1 MKNFIVS
8 SQILEDK
15 NGTIYTS
22 YDVDTLEMLNKLDIL
37 ITPINVFNK
46 INTNSL
52 KNSDGLFLMG
62 GGNINKIEK
71 KKINKIRDQ
80 FERNLFRYFIKKNKP
95 IIGICRGFQ
104 NIVNFY
110 GVKLFKV
117 NNHVRTSHHLKI
129 NNSRFIKSKRL
140 VVNSYHNYGI
150 KNLPENF
157 NAISK
162 LKDGTIEIAEHKTK
176 NILCLMFHPERKM
189 LSQNKI
195 IQELRN
201 FTK

>member
-71 KKINKIRDQ
+71 KN
-80 FERNLFRYFIKKNKP
+80 
-95 IIGICRGFQ
+95 
-104 NIVNFY
+104 
-110 GVKLFKV
+110 
-117 NNHVRTSHHLKI
+117 
-129 NNSRFIKSKRL
+129 
-140 VVNSYHNYGI
+140 
-150 KNLPENF
+150 
-157 NAISK
+157 
-162 LKDGTIEIAEHKTK
+162 
-176 NILCLMFHPERKM
+176 
-189 LSQNKI
+189 
-195 IQELRN
+195 
-201 FTK
+201 